1 MTQKERVSKHSVK
14 NMDKTKSYKINL
26 HILENC
32 NCTCRHCFAHFNN
45 TKLIQVS
52 DWKRIV
58 DNCISTLNVTEFNIA
73 GGEPLLYKDLIE
85 LVVYIRNKGIKV
97 SIITNGILM
106 TETWI
111 NNYAHLWSTIGF
123 SVDSFDA
130 KNSKALGRTDR
141 CGKVFTKEDL
151 NRNCKLIKK
160 YNPECKIKMNT
171 VVTSINHQE
180 VLSGMP
186 KEIDRWKIIKMK
198 YYEDE
203 NFSNRDLL
211 ISDQEFDEFVDAN
224 LEEVAEAE
232 ALNAYTKSKESNE
245 SFVCNKE
252 KNGKIVIEKQVSGSY
267 LIIDANGYLLD
278 NHEDNVYR
286 PICNCLEENLSEGL
300 NKLIFDETL
309 YRSRY

>member
-1 MTQKERVSKHSVK
+1 
-14 NMDKTKSYKINL
+14 
-26 HILENC
+26 
-32 NCTCRHCFAHFNN
+32 
-45 TKLIQVS
+45 
-52 DWKRIV
+52 
-58 DNCISTLNVTEFNIA
+58 
-73 GGEPLLYKDLIE
+73 
-85 LVVYIRNKGIKV
+85 
-97 SIITNGILM
+97 
-106 TETWI
+106 
-111 NNYAHLWSTIGF
+111 
-123 SVDSFDA
+123 
-130 KNSKALGRTDR
+130 
-141 CGKVFTKEDL
+141 
-151 NRNCKLIKK
+151 
-160 YNPECKIKMNT
+160 
-171 VVTSINHQE
+171 
-180 VLSGMP
+180 MP

-203 NFSNRDLL
+203 NFSNTDLL